1 VQSLPVGPGVG
12 GDRGGEGAK
21 ALKDMTV
28 AELKDACRE
37 LGLKVGGTKAVLQ
50 ERLRLEANLR

>member
-1 VQSLPVGPGVG
+1 
-12 GDRGGEGAK
+12 
-21 ALKDMTV
+21 MTV